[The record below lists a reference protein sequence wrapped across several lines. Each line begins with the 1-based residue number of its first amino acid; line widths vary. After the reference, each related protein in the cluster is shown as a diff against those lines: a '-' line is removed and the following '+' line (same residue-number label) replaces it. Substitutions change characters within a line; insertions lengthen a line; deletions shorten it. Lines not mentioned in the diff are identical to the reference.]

1 MKLFEF
7 ESKRIFNAEN
17 IPVAKGDVVSSSEEA
32 RRTAASV
39 GLPVVLKAQV
49 SVGRRAKGGGV
60 RVAENLDEV
69 VEVAQ
74 DLFASR
80 VAGFHVHKILVEQY
94 LPILKEV
101 YLGITINDS
110 VGKFVILASS
120 EGGTEIEKIAANAS
134 QKIVSL
140 EVDPLLGF
148 EQYEA
153 RRLARGIGL
162 TGDLMLRV
170 SNVLWLLYQ
179 VFVKYDATI
188 AEINPLIIAESG
200 GVYAA
205 GAVLSI
211 DDDALDRHKDLI
223 EDTRE
228 IGERIEDDIER
239 EAARQGIAY
248 VRLGGDIAVIGSGA
262 GLAMA
267 TVDLIK
273 DYGGEPA
280 NFLDTGGR
288 ITRDHVWKCLSIVMK
303 NPRVAGVMVNMYG
316 GINPMVEAARGI
328 VEFVDERRPRSPI
341 VVKLRGNSEEEAWTI
356 LEKAGIHVVR
366 ATQTEDAVRLII
378 ALLRESSS

>member
-39 GLPVVLKAQV
+39 GLPVVLKAQAP
-49 SVGRRAKGGGV
+49 VGRRAKGGGV
-60 RVAENLDEV
+60 RVAENLEEV

-74 DLFASR
+74 DLFASH

-94 LPILKEV
+94 LPILKEL

-120 EGGTEIEKIAANAS
+120 EGGTEIEKIAANAP

-153 RRLARGIGL
+153 RRLVRGIGL

-200 GVYAA
+200 EVYAA

-239 EAARQGIAY
+239 EAAQQGIAY

-303 NPRVAGVMVNMYG
+303 NPRVAGVLVNMYG

-341 VVKLRGNSEEEAWTI
+341 VVKLRGNSEEEAWAI

-366 ATQTEDAVRLII
+366 ATQTEDAVRLIV

>member
-17 IPVAKGDVVSSSEEA
+17 IPVAKGDVVSSCEEA

-49 SVGRRAKGGGV
+49 PVGRRAKAGGV
-60 RVAENLDEV
+60 RVAENLEEV
-69 VEVAQ
+69 VEVAH

-80 VAGFHVHKILVEQY
+80 VAGFHVHKILVEQH
-94 LPILKEV
+94 LPILKEL

-120 EGGTEIEKIAANAS
+120 EGGTEIEKIAANAP

-153 RRLARGIGL
+153 RRLVRGIGL
-162 TGDLMLRV
+162 AGDMMLGV

-188 AEINPLIIAESG
+188 AEINPLIITESG
-200 GVYAA
+200 EVYAA

-223 EDTRE
+223 EETRE

-239 EAARQGIAY
+239 EAAQQGIAY

-303 NPRVAGVMVNMYG
+303 NPRVAGVLVNMYG
-316 GINPMVEAARGI
+316 GINPMVEAAHGI

-366 ATQTEDAVRLII
+366 ATQTEDAVRLIV
-378 ALLRESSS
+378 ALSRESSS